1 MNITDRIKKLRELM
15 RARHIDAYLIP
26 SDDSHQSEYVSDHFK
41 AREFITGFT
50 GSAGTAVVT
59 PSSACLFTDGRYFLQ
74 AEKELEGSE
83 ITLFRMGEPDVPS
96 LSQYLTDTI
105 PRGGTLGFDGRV
117 VSMELGETLARTL
130 TEGKGIRLDSSV
142 DLIGSIWAD
151 RPPLPAKPAFI
162 LEERYAGESV
172 PSKLS
177 RIRDFM
183 KKQKADIHVLASLD
197 DINWLVN
204 LRGSDIDYSPLVLC
218 YAVLTLDRAILYIDK
233 NKLNLEIQKK
243 LARERIEIKPYGSIY
258 EDVQKIPGNRSV
270 LIDPKRL
277 NYALYQCLPESVRII
292 PEQNPSVL
300 LKAVKNDVQLAN
312 IRNAHIKDGIAV
324 TRFMYWLKTRAGKQT
339 ITERSAARK
348 LESFRRGQKGYL
360 SDSFAPILAYGE
372 HGAIVHYSASE
383 DTDCPLAPGSFLLAD
398 TGGGYLEGSTDIT
411 RTFAIGSVTQK
422 MKDHFTTV
430 LLGNLHLSQAVFPE
444 GTKGFQLDMLARQ
457 PLLKKNLNYNHGT
470 GHGVGYLT
478 NVHEAPAS
486 FSYNDKEAA
495 HQPLKAGMV
504 ITNEPGLYLA
514 GRYGIRIENEMI
526 VRKGEKNEYG
536 QFLYF
541 EPITYAPID
550 LDAVN
555 PALMSP
561 EDREL
566 LNDYHR
572 KVRELISPHLSRE
585 EKEWLLHYTRAV

>member
-15 RARHIDAYLIP
+15 RARRIDAYLIP

-130 TEGKGIRLDSSV
+130 TERKGIRLDSSV
-142 DLIGSIWAD
+142 DLIGSIWTD
-151 RPPLPAKPAFI
+151 RPPLPTKPAFI

-243 LARERIEIKPYGSIY
+243 LVRDRIEIKPYGSIY
-258 EDVQKIPGNRSV
+258 EDVRKIPGNRSV

-300 LKAVKNDVQLAN
+300 LKAVKNNVQLAN

-324 TRFMYWLKTRAGKQT
+324 TRFMYWLKTHAGKQT

-372 HGAIVHYSASE
+372 HGAIIHYSASE

-444 GTKGFQLDMLARQ
+444 GTKGFQLDMLARE

-572 KVRELISPHLSRE
+572 KVRELISPHLSLE